1 MMTVAEYIGRF
12 HPLLV
17 HLPIGI
23 LLFGFAL
30 MLYQKVRKVDV
41 TEAISLAW
49 LAGAIAALL
58 SCGAGWLLAQSGDYE
73 AEAVQVHQWTG
84 LATAALSFLTYA
96 FAKYRWLLAS
106 ATVILLTVAGHYG
119 GNLTHGEGYLSF
131 GNRPTEAS
139 DTTAVVLV
147 PEVVK
152 QDSLVAANQPQV
164 RRTFFYRDQVIPIL
178 EKNCYSCHSAKK
190 KKGGLRL
197 DTEAFIQKGGK
208 NGGVLVA
215 GNPQK
220 SKLFSYLLLPHD
232 DEMHMPPKGKR
243 QLTSQEVT
251 ILHHWIAKGASFK
264 EEVEVIQNQ
273 QPSEVEASAIL
284 PLTLPTL
291 VVDSAIAP
299 QKETSAFA
307 SVETSILGKPTE
319 APTASTVTYFQQQQ
333 VTLTPVQ
340 QGTGYV
346 SANFVNVKAY
356 QPSMLKELSRVQGQ
370 LVRLRLSNQPVR
382 DEELRPLS
390 ALTNLNRL
398 NLENTQITDAA
409 LAELKQLPKLEQL
422 NLYGTAVTD
431 EGIQQLATYPQLKV
445 VYLWKTKVTPQG
457 IERLKRAKPTLKIED
472 GQQRFTLPDTNKTTK
487 TQS

>member
-30 MLYQKVRKVDV
+30 MLYQKVRRAEL

-58 SCGAGWLLAQSGDYE
+58 SCGAGWLLVQSGDYE

-96 FAKYRWLLAS
+96 FVKYRWLLAS
-106 ATVILLTVAGHYG
+106 ATVILLTIAGHYG

-131 GNRPTEAS
+131 VNQSADLS
-139 DTTAVVLV
+139 DTTAVVIA
-147 PEVVK
+147 PEGTK

-164 RRTFFYRDQVIPIL
+164 RRTFFYRDQVVPIL

-243 QLTSQEVT
+243 QLTSQEVA

-264 EEVEVIQNQ
+264 EEAEVIQNQ

-284 PLTLPTL
+284 PLTFPAALADCTI
-291 VVDSAIAP
+291 VP
-299 QKETSAFA
+299 QKETPAVA
-307 SVETSILGKPTE
+307 SVETSILAKPTD
-319 APTASTVTYFQQQQ
+319 APTTSTVAYFQQQQ

-340 QGTGYV
+340 HGTGYV
-346 SANFVNVKAY
+346 AANFVNVKAY

-382 DEELRPLS
+382 DEELKPLS
-390 ALTNLNRL
+390 TLTNLSRL

-445 VYLWKTKVTPQG
+445 VYLWKTKVTSQG

-472 GQQRFTLPDTNKTTK
+472 GQQRLTLPDTNKTTK

>member
-1 MMTVAEYIGRF
+1 MTFAEYIGRF

-30 MLYQKVRKVDV
+30 MLYQKFRKVDL

-73 AEAVQVHQWTG
+73 TEAVQVHQWTG

-96 FAKYRWLLAS
+96 FVKYRWMLAS
-106 ATVILLTVAGHYG
+106 ATVILLTIAGHYG

-131 GNRPTEAS
+131 DNSPKEQS
-139 DTTAVVLV
+139 DTTATAFVPTVV
-147 PEVVK
+147 
-152 QDSLVAANQPQV
+152 QRDSLGTEPQL
-164 RRTFFYRDQVIPIL
+164 RRTFFYRDQVVPIL

-197 DTEAFIQKGGK
+197 DTEAFIKKGGK

-243 QLTSQEVT
+243 QLTSQEVA

-264 EEVEVIQNQ
+264 EEVEVVQNQ
-273 QPSEVEASAIL
+273 DLSQVEASAIL
-284 PLTLPTL
+284 PMTLPTL
-291 VVDSAIAP
+291 VADSADFL
-299 QKETSAFA
+299 QKDKPALA
-307 SVETSILGKPTE
+307 SVETSILAKPTD
-319 APTASTVTYFQQQQ
+319 APNASTVAYFQQQQ

-340 QGTGYV
+340 QGMGYV

-356 QPSMLKELSRVQGQ
+356 QPSMLKELNRVQGQ

-382 DEELRPLS
+382 DEELKPLS

>member
-1 MMTVAEYIGRF
+1 MTIAEFFGRF

-23 LLFGFAL
+23 LLFAFGL
-30 MLYQKVRKVDV
+30 MIYGKIRKVEVGTAV
-41 TEAISLAW
+41 TLAW
-49 LAGAIAALL
+49 LTGAVAALL
-58 SCGAGWLLAQSGDYE
+58 SCGAGWLLAHSDDYE

-84 LATAALSFLTYA
+84 LATTALSFLAYA
-96 FAKYRWLLAS
+96 FANYRWLLALV
-106 ATVILLTVAGHYG
+106 TVILLTITGHYG

-131 GNRPTEAS
+131 SNRSTEAS
-139 DTTAVVLV
+139 DTTAVVIA

-152 QDSLVAANQPQV
+152 QDSSVAANQPQV
-164 RRTFFYRDQVIPIL
+164 RRTFLYRDQVVPIL

-197 DTEAFIQKGGK
+197 DNEALIQKGGK
-208 NGGVLVA
+208 NGSVLVA

-243 QLTSQEVT
+243 QLTSQEVA

-264 EEVEVIQNQ
+264 EEVEVVHNQ
-273 QPSEVEASAIL
+273 ALSAVEALPIL
-284 PLTLPTL
+284 PLTLPNL
-291 VVDSAIAP
+291 VADSAISL
-299 QKETSAFA
+299 QKETSALV
-307 SVETSILGKPTE
+307 SVETSILAKPTD
-319 APTASTVTYFQQQQ
+319 APTASTVAYFQQQQ

-346 SANFVNVKAY
+346 AANFVNVKAY

-382 DEELRPLS
+382 DDELKPLS

-409 LAELKQLPKLEQL
+409 LVELKQLPKLEQL

-431 EGIQQLATYPQLKV
+431 EGIQKLATYPQLKV

>member
-12 HPLLV
+12 HPLLI

-49 LAGAIAALL
+49 LAGAVAALL

-84 LATAALSFLTYA
+84 LAMAALSFLTYA
-96 FAKYRWLLAS
+96 FVKYRWPLAS

-131 GNRPTEAS
+131 SDRPVDSS
-139 DTTAVVLV
+139 DTTAVAFV

-152 QDSLVAANQPQV
+152 QDSLVAGNQPQV
-164 RRTFFYRDQVIPIL
+164 RRTFFYRDQVVPIL

-243 QLTSQEVT
+243 QLTSQEVA
-251 ILHHWIAKGASFK
+251 ILHHWIKKGASFK
-264 EEVEVIQNQ
+264 EEVEVLTPQ
-273 QPSEVEASAIL
+273 QPTEVEATAIL
-284 PLTLPTL
+284 PLTFPMPSA
-291 VVDSAIAP
+291 DSAAP
-299 QKETSAFA
+299 PAPTSV
-307 SVETSILGKPTE
+307 SVEQTILAKPTQ
-319 APTASTVTYFQQQQ
+319 APDASTVAYFQQRQIA
-333 VTLTPVQ
+333 VVPVQ
-340 QGTGYV
+340 QGAGYV
-346 SANFVNVKAY
+346 SANFVNVKSY
-356 QPSMLKELSRVQGQ
+356 QPVLLTELERVKSQ
-370 LVRLRLSNQPVR
+370 LVRLRLTNQPVR
-382 DEELRPLS
+382 DEELKPLS

>member
-49 LAGAIAALL
+49 LAGAVAALL

-131 GNRPTEAS
+131 SDRPVDSS
-139 DTTAVVLV
+139 DTTAVSFV

-152 QDSLVAANQPQV
+152 QDSLVAANQSQV
-164 RRTFFYRDQVIPIL
+164 RRTFFYRDQVVPIL

-243 QLTSQEVT
+243 QLTSQEVA
-251 ILHHWIAKGASFK
+251 ILHHWIKKGASFK
-264 EEVEVIQNQ
+264 EEVEVLTPQ
-273 QPSEVEASAIL
+273 QPTEVEATAIL
-284 PLTLPTL
+284 PLTFPMPSA
-291 VVDSAIAP
+291 DSAAP
-299 QKETSAFA
+299 PAPTSV
-307 SVETSILGKPTE
+307 SVEQTILSKPTQ
-319 APTASTVTYFQQQQ
+319 APDASTVAYFQQRQIA
-333 VTLTPVQ
+333 VVPVQ
-340 QGTGYV
+340 QGAGYV
-346 SANFVNVKAY
+346 SANFVNVKSY
-356 QPSMLKELSRVQGQ
+356 QPALLTELERVKNQ
-370 LVRLRLSNQPVR
+370 LVRLRLTNQPVR
-382 DEELRPLS
+382 DEELKPLS

>member
-30 MLYQKVRKVDV
+30 MVYQKVRKAEL

-58 SCGAGWLLAQSGDYE
+58 SCGAGWLLVQSGDYE

-96 FAKYRWLLAS
+96 FVKYRWLLAS
-106 ATVILLTVAGHYG
+106 ATVILLTIAGHYG

-131 GNRPTEAS
+131 VNRPTEAS
-139 DTTAVVLV
+139 DTTAVIA
-147 PEVVK
+147 PEVTK

-164 RRTFFYRDQVIPIL
+164 RRTFFYRDQVVPIL

-243 QLTSQEVT
+243 QLTSQEVA

-284 PLTLPTL
+284 PLTFPAALADCTI
-291 VVDSAIAP
+291 VP
-299 QKETSAFA
+299 QKETPAVA
-307 SVETSILGKPTE
+307 SVETSILAKPTD
-319 APTASTVTYFQQQQ
+319 APTTSTVAYFQQQQ

-346 SANFVNVKAY
+346 AANFVNVKAY

-382 DEELRPLS
+382 DEELKLLS
-390 ALTNLNRL
+390 TLTNLNRL

-472 GQQRFTLPDTNKTTK
+472 GQQRLTLPDTNKTTK

>member
-49 LAGAIAALL
+49 LAGAVAALL
-58 SCGAGWLLAQSGDYE
+58 SCGAGWLLVQSGDYE

-96 FAKYRWLLAS
+96 FTKYRWMLAS
-106 ATVILLTVAGHYG
+106 ATVILLTIAGHYG
-119 GNLTHGEGYLSF
+119 GNLTHGERYLSL
-131 GNRPTEAS
+131 GDRPVDSS
-139 DTTAVVLV
+139 DTTAVVFV

-152 QDSLVAANQPQV
+152 QDSLVAGNQPQV
-164 RRTFFYRDQVIPIL
+164 RRTFFYRDQVVPIL

-208 NGGVLVA
+208 NGAVLVA

-243 QLTSQEVT
+243 QLTSQEVA
-251 ILHHWIAKGASFK
+251 ILHHWIKKGASFK
-264 EEVEVIQNQ
+264 EEVEVVQNQ
-273 QPSEVEASAIL
+273 SLAAVEASSIL
-284 PLTLPTL
+284 PLTLPAL
-291 VVDSAIAP
+291 VADSAISP
-299 QKETSAFA
+299 QKETPTLA
-307 SVETSILGKPTE
+307 SIETSILTKPTE
-319 APTASTVTYFQQQQ
+319 APSASVVSYFQQQQ
-333 VTLTPVQ
+333 ITLTPVQ
-340 QGTGYV
+340 QGAGYV
-346 SANFVNVKAY
+346 AANFVNVKAY
-356 QPSMLKELSRVQGQ
+356 QPSMLNELSRIQSQ

-382 DEELRPLS
+382 DDELKPLS
-390 ALTNLNRL
+390 AFTNLNRL
-398 NLENTQITDAA
+398 NLENTQITDGA